1 MRHFNPGEVLVKR
14 YPHNHMICARQVLVK
29 PLLRTCLSR
38 APAHPLNLSPPRFL
52 ETLGLYRDCPE
63 RGCWWSVTVSGQLR

>member
-52 ETLGLYRDCPE
+52 ETGLSVSCPSNT
-63 RGCWWSVTVSGQLR
+63 GLQYAVDTS